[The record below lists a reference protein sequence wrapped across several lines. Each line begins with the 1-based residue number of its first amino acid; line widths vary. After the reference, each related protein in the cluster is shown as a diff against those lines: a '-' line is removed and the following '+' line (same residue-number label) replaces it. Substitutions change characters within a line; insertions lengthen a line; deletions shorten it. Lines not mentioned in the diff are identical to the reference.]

1 MSWQRTT
8 PVRSHVWKS
17 SSSGFGLPVRDTT
30 LGAELSARGEGR
42 MRGGGGEEEEEEK
55 AIDRSFG
62 ECNVRKRLFTGN
74 GKDKAR

>member
-1 MSWQRTT
+1 M
-8 PVRSHVWKS
+8 VFIV
-17 SSSGFGLPVRDTT
+17 
-30 LGAELSARGEGR
+30 E
-42 MRGGGGEEEEEEK
+42 GGGEEEEEEK